1 MPVIFYGLRIIMNK
15 IMNHINDI
23 SFSKGNAFVYL
34 FNYLIIYNLVNK
46 EMLKF

>member
-23 SFSKGNAFVYL
+23 SSPRAMLLFIYL

-46 EMLKF
+46 EML